1 MGIDFDSLPM
11 RYWDN
16 KTKIEYLQRRILVYS
31 IAYYELNNNIV
42 SDKYYDEI
50 SKQLIVLQ
58 KENKDIVKESAYGY
72 VFYDFD
78 GSTGFDLYHR
88 LNKSDKEY
96 LMHITQIVLAQ
107 RSNKNVR

>member
-1 MGIDFDSLPM
+1 MGIDFDKLPM

-16 KTKIEYLQRRILVYS
+16 KVKIEYIQRRILVYS

-42 SDKYYDEI
+42 SDKYYDEL

-58 KENKDIVKESAYGY
+58 NEISESELKETMYGY

-88 LNKSDKEY
+88 LNSKDKEY
-96 LMHITQIVLAQ
+96 LMQITQSVL
-107 RSNKNVR
+107 RLKGGK

>member
-11 RYWDN
+11 RYWDI
-16 KTKIEYLQRRILVYS
+16 KTKIEYLQRRILIYS
-31 IAYYELNNNIV
+31 IAYYELNDNIV

-58 KENKDIVKESAYGY
+58 NENKSVVKETMYGY

-88 LNKSDKEY
+88 LNAKDKEY
-96 LMHITQIVLAQ
+96 LMHLTKVVLNMKG
-107 RSNKNVR
+107 SKK